1 MSAQDGDPARTAP
14 TPEAIVEA
22 LRPVED
28 PEIGISI
35 VDLGLLR
42 GVEVE
47 DETGKVLVTMT
58 LTSPMCPL
66 GPQIMAAVKSAAAAV
81 PGVGE
86 AGVQLVWSPP
96 WDPRLDATD
105 DVKAELGIWD

>member
-1 MSAQDGDPARTAP
+1 MEL
-14 TPEAIVEA
+14 TPELIVEA

-28 PEIGISI
+28 PEIGVSI

-47 DETGKVLVTMT
+47 EESAAVKISLT

-66 GPQIMAAVKSAAAAV
+66 GPEIVAAVKQHAAAV
-81 PGVGE
+81 PGVSRAE
-86 AGVQLVWSPP
+86 VALVWSPP

-105 DVKAELGIWD
+105 EVKAELGIWE

>member
-1 MSAQDGDPARTAP
+1 MSDRDNGAVRAAP
-14 TPEAIVEA
+14 TPGIIVEA

-47 DETGKVLVTMT
+47 DETGRVLVTMT

-66 GPQIMAAVKSAAAAV
+66 GPQIMAAVKAAAAAV
-81 PGVGE
+81 PGVGQ
-86 AGVQLVWSPP
+86 AAVQLVWSPP
-96 WDPRLDATD
+96 WDPRVDATD
-105 DVKAELGIWD
+105 DAKAELGIWD

>member
-1 MSAQDGDPARTAP
+1 MNDQDGGTVRAAP
-14 TPEAIVEA
+14 TPEAIVGA

-28 PEIGISI
+28 PELHISI

-47 DETGKVLVTMT
+47 DESGKVLVTLT

-66 GPQIMAAVKSAAAAV
+66 GPQIMAAAKAAAAAV
-81 PGVGE
+81 PGVSQ
-86 AGVQLVWSPP
+86 AAVQLVWSPP
-96 WDPRLDATD
+96 WDPRVDASD
-105 DVKAELGIWD
+105 DAKAELGIWD